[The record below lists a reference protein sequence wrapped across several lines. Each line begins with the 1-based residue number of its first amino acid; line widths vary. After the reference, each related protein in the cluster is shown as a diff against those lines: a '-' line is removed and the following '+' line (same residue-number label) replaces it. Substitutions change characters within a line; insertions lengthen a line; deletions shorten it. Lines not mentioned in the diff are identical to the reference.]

1 MDKLKNIGRIIRGWT
16 QSKNGLVWGVISV
29 SVLIIASV
37 ISLIISVYTKDEP
50 KIIPQETRGAVREG
64 VRGGV
69 AEPVAK
75 IAPQIGQA
83 IINAAYKDSPSGSD
97 LKPTGPAG
105 SNGAPAVDT
114 SNWSVYRDEKLGFE
128 IRYPEG
134 YTQYRR
140 ESKQISF
147 ASKSDIQKLDYDE
160 KKYMDTGFPYWGG
173 KLYQLKITEN
183 AGHNTLIDYAKTEY
197 GSEAS
202 IESMLVDGKLFMKV
216 IDRGPDRYGGGT
228 GFYYITEKNNQI
240 YEIGLDYFFDQ
251 KPDNLRVEYLGLIA
265 RSLK

>member
-1 MDKLKNIGRIIRGWT
+1 MDKLKDIGRIIRGWM

-64 VRGGV
+64 VKEGV

-83 IINAAYKDSPSGSD
+83 IINAAYKDSPSGTD

-134 YTQYRR
+134 YTVKNNNNVTSIASMTSTGVGIWIYKYETDEDANVWWANVKNSFGATFRDENITINKLQFIKSST
-140 ESKQISF
+140 EESF
-147 ASKSDIQKLDYDE
+147 AE
-160 KKYMDTGFPYWGG
+160 KHYILKRENNLIEIISIGYG
-173 KLYQLKITEN
+173 KNEQII
-183 AGHNTLIDYAKTEY
+183 NTFSY
-197 GSEAS
+197 
-202 IESMLVDGKLFMKV
+202 
-216 IDRGPDRYGGGT
+216 
-228 GFYYITEKNNQI
+228 
-240 YEIGLDYFFDQ
+240 
-251 KPDNLRVEYLGLIA
+251 
-265 RSLK
+265 